1 MTSTWSAHFDRL
13 ILSVAKPKWQK
24 VAMVIVKARMFAE
37 KTNFKMSDGA
47 LAARISALCMEGR
60 LESQGNLS
68 RWRHS
73 EVRLPAK
80 GDHGYPESKRLR
92 SIPKVARLRS
102 R

>member
-1 MTSTWSAHFDRL
+1 M
-13 ILSVAKPKWQK
+13 I
-24 VAMVIVKARMFAE
+24 AE

-47 LAARISALCMEGR
+47 LAARIGVLCMEGR

-92 SIPKVARLRS
+92 SIPMVARLRS

>member
-1 MTSTWSAHFDRL
+1 MTSTWGAHFDRL

-37 KTNFKMSDGA
+37 RANFKMSDGA
-47 LAARISALCMEGR
+47 LAARIGALCMEGR